1 MSSPEYRLALSPKA
15 EQDIENILRHT
26 GETWGQA
33 QLFTYR
39 DNLAEALTTIRD
51 NPAIGHTSDELP
63 ETHRLFLVGSHVIV
77 YRLRPQ
83 VIWIV
88 RILHQR
94 MSLRQHV

>member
-1 MSSPEYRLALSPKA
+1 MSSPEYRVALSPKA

-39 DNLAEALTTIRD
+39 DNLADALTTIRD

-63 ETHRLFLVGSHVIV
+63 RRIGSSWSALMSSSIDCGHR
-77 YRLRPQ
+77 
-83 VIWIV
+83 
-88 RILHQR
+88 
-94 MSLRQHV
+94 